1 MEAIVNI
8 ALASAAVVILLQYR
22 EQRLIIPLLGGEGQD
37 CRIPSSESGARTRE
51 PAIASGRIILSQ
63 VYVRIDAARR
73 DIGAFSVD
81 NVSMWT
87 RRRKIGRNAEDL
99 AIFDPNAL
107 AWREDLGS
115 CYLLTLHEFL
125 VCARRGSSAS
135 KTHDCRIFDDEV

>member
-1 MEAIVNI
+1 MTQNEMKTIVNI
-8 ALASAAVVILLQYR
+8 ALAPAAAVILLQYR
-22 EQRLIIPLLGGEGQD
+22 EQRLVIPLLGGKGKN
-37 CRIPSSESGARTRE
+37 CRIPAGESGARARE

-63 VYVRIDAARR
+63 VYVRIDATRR

-107 AWREDLGS
+107 AWREDLGG
-115 CYLLTLHEFL
+115 CYLLHL
-125 VCARRGSSAS
+125 A
-135 KTHDCRIFDDEV
+135 